1 MSCTVFALPYAI
13 AWVVGAV
20 FANVPYSEIALD
32 NEGMNNIDFS
42 GDIDLPTVCDDVR
55 VISDKHFL
63 EKSFETAFVD
73 KELLIKTLEEH
84 GVSNLKE
91 NEYGKITARTG
102 SYELAFERM
111 EADKPYFLMI
121 KYLDTESAEQKLN
134 DLSSEYALNVQE
146 ESYRSITE
154 KLKENNMEIESE
166 EVCSTTFL
174 FPQLYL
180 LNDLIRLAVCIPSL
194 LRTSVTALVPTF

>member
-73 KELLIKTLEEH
+73 KEYTQLYKKVIEVLRK
-84 GVSNLKE
+84 NLK
-91 NEYGKITARTG
+91 KITW
-102 SYELAFERM
+102 
-111 EADKPYFLMI
+111 
-121 KYLDTESAEQKLN
+121 
-134 DLSSEYALNVQE
+134 
-146 ESYRSITE
+146 
-154 KLKENNMEIESE
+154 KLKVKKSMTIIQS
-166 EVCSTTFL
+166 F
-174 FPQLYL
+174 
-180 LNDLIRLAVCIPSL
+180 
-194 LRTSVTALVPTF
+194 

>member
-20 FANVPYSEIALD
+20 FANVPYSKIALD

-166 EVCSTTFL
+166 EVYDDNTIVLTV
-174 FPQLYL
+174 
-180 LNDLIRLAVCIPSL
+180 NID
-194 LRTSVTALVPTF
+194 

>member
-102 SYELAFERM
+102 SYERL
-111 EADKPYFLMI
+111 
-121 KYLDTESAEQKLN
+121 
-134 DLSSEYALNVQE
+134 LNVW
-146 ESYRSITE
+146 
-154 KLKENNMEIESE
+154 KLIN
-166 EVCSTTFL
+166 
-174 FPQLYL
+174 
-180 LNDLIRLAVCIPSL
+180 LI
-194 LRTSVTALVPTF
+194 F